1 MAIRMTNY
9 DRILVLRRMQNWLR
23 IKEVLR
29 RYDMQRWQLDLFF
42 LIIKQRVL
50 HVISV
55 HVDRKL
61 NPIKYFPVYHS
72 TLLQS
77 QQKMQ
82 HNCSLREPHNP
93 VIMIRRFFK
102 TLPQPLQLLHIFFS
116 KVFHVDLRGEPWPMN
131 SFNQVNDF
139 LIDYKV
145 LWSLE
150 WGVNV
155 NEFGLSWEEFLY
167 GNGLFLHEVGI
178 GTESVQAQ
186 DLGFGHCVNIY
197 DIKFVN

>member
-1 MAIRMTNY
+1 
-9 DRILVLRRMQNWLR
+9 
-23 IKEVLR
+23 
-29 RYDMQRWQLDLFF
+29 
-42 LIIKQRVL
+42 
-50 HVISV
+50 
-55 HVDRKL
+55 
-61 NPIKYFPVYHS
+61 
-72 TLLQS
+72 
-77 QQKMQ
+77 
-82 HNCSLREPHNP
+82 
-93 VIMIRRFFK
+93 
-102 TLPQPLQLLHIFFS
+102 
-116 KVFHVDLRGEPWPMN
+116 MN